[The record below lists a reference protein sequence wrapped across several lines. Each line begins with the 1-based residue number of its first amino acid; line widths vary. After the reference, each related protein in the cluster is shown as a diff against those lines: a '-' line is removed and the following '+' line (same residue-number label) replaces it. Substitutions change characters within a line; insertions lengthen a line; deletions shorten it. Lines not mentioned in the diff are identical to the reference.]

1 MSHNSEWTTIIKP
14 QTSIF
19 HLDIKEILKYR
30 DLLFLFVKRDI
41 VTMYKQTILGPLWF
55 IIQPIMTTG
64 MFTFVFGNLAN
75 ISTDGVPHIVFYL
88 LGITIWNYFS
98 DCLTKTSNVFVA
110 NQGIFGKV
118 YFPRVIMPASIIV
131 SNLGKFFIQFS
142 LFLCVFVYYYFQGQ
156 VDPNINILLLPFIVF
171 IMAITSLGFGM
182 FFSSLTTKY
191 RDLQFLLT
199 FGVQLWMY
207 ATPVIYPLSTIPEKY
222 QALIRYNP
230 IAPLIESIRYAF
242 LGKGDLNYNSLL
254 YSLVFGIL
262 IFSFGLLVF
271 NKVEKSFMDTV

>member
-1 MSHNSEWTTIIKP
+1 MKQTEWTTVIKP
-14 QTSIF
+14 QSSIF
-19 HLDIKEILKYR
+19 HLDIKEIIKYR
-30 DLLFLFVKRDI
+30 DLLLLFVKRDI

-75 ISTDGVPHIVFYL
+75 ISTDGVPHLPFYL

-118 YFPRVIMPASIIV
+118 YFPRVIMPGSIVV
-131 SNLGKFFIQFS
+131 SNLGKFFIQFT
-142 LFLCVFVYYYFQGQ
+142 LFLCVFGYYVSQGEIA
-156 VDPNINILLLPFIVF
+156 PNINVLLLPFVVIV
-171 IMAITSLGFGM
+171 MALTSLGFGM

-207 ATPVIYPLSTIPEKY
+207 ATPVIYPLSAIPNKY
-222 QALIRYNP
+222 QALLQYNP
-230 IAPLIESIRYAF
+230 IAPLIESMRFAF
-242 LGKGDLNYNSLL
+242 LGKGSLSF
-254 YSLVFGIL
+254 YSLGYSFL
-262 IFSFGLLVF
+262 FSLSIFIFGLLVF